1 MNMKTRKLTFG
12 AMVAAIFGVLL
23 LLNRQSGGLFSDLF
37 LFILPIPMT
46 AYSALYG
53 GKSGFPVFICMA
65 FLSFFCGDYSS
76 FFYYAICEAFTGWV
90 FGTCLNQKKDP
101 GKTMLLLMAIQ
112 AAVEVISGVVLAGLF
127 GLDVSTTIK
136 EMQTQLVDAVSK
148 SASLQGQNA
157 DQMVQ
162 AVTKMFSTEF
172 LFRLYV
178 ISMVFLG
185 VLQGFVIY
193 ELSLIILRRLRFPV
207 QRPKPVSTF
216 YPAKWTGYLGIGL
229 FFLYMFTSSAAA
241 SGGSTLI
248 SAAQTAGIC
257 GYLYLV
263 VFGFVG
269 AQQYLTRVLGWARVP
284 GILIPLLLIFVMPF
298 ILVFVGFDY
307 ISLSLHTRIDQ
318 GYEERQKH
326 TPVKR

>member
-1 MNMKTRKLTFG
+1 
-12 AMVAAIFGVLL
+12 MVVAIFGVML

-46 AYSALYG
+46 AYAALYG
-53 GKSGFPVFICMA
+53 GKSGLPVFVCMA
-65 FLSFFCGDYSS
+65 LMSFFCGDYSS
-76 FFYYAICEAFTGWV
+76 FFYAICEAFTGWA

-112 AAVEVISGVVLAGLF
+112 AAVEVVSGVVLAGLF
-127 GLDVSTTIK
+127 GINLDTTIQ
-136 EMQTQLVDAVSK
+136 EMQNQVVDAVSK
-148 SASLQGQNA
+148 SAALQGQDA

-162 AVTKMFSTEF
+162 AVTTMFSTAF

-178 ISMVFLG
+178 ISMIFLG

-207 QRPKPVSTF
+207 QKPKPVSTF
-216 YPAKWTGYLGIGL
+216 YPAKWTGYLGLGL
-229 FFLYMFTSSAAA
+229 FVLYMATSSAAA
-241 SGGSTLI
+241 SGTSALV

-269 AQQYLTRVLGWARVP
+269 SQQYLTRVLGWAKLP
-284 GILIPLLLIFVMPF
+284 GILIPLVLVFIFPF
-298 ILVFVGFDY
+298 LLVFVGCDY
-307 ISLSLHTRIDQ
+307 ICLSLHSRIDQ
-318 GYEERQKH
+318 AYEARQKH
-326 TPVKR
+326 TPAKN

>member
-1 MNMKTRKLTFG
+1 
-12 AMVAAIFGVLL
+12 
-23 LLNRQSGGLFSDLF
+23 
-37 LFILPIPMT
+37 
-46 AYSALYG
+46 
-53 GKSGFPVFICMA
+53 
-65 FLSFFCGDYSS
+65 
-76 FFYYAICEAFTGWV
+76 
-90 FGTCLNQKKDP
+90 
-101 GKTMLLLMAIQ
+101 MLLLMAIQ

-241 SGGSTLI
+241 SGG
-248 SAAQTAGIC
+248 AA
-257 GYLYLV
+257 
-263 VFGFVG
+263 
-269 AQQYLTRVLGWARVP
+269 
-284 GILIPLLLIFVMPF
+284 
-298 ILVFVGFDY
+298 
-307 ISLSLHTRIDQ
+307 H
-318 GYEERQKH
+318 
-326 TPVKR
+326 

>member
-1 MNMKTRKLTFG
+1 MNIKTRKLTFG
-12 AMVAAIFGVLL
+12 AMVAAIFDVLL

-76 FFYYAICEAFTGWV
+76 FFYAICEAFTGWV
-90 FGTCLNQKKDP
+90 FGTCLNQKRDP

-112 AAVEVISGVVLAGLF
+112 SAVEVISGVVLAGLF

-148 SASLQGQNA
+148 SAALQGQDA

-162 AVTKMFSTEF
+162 AVTTMFSTEF

-269 AQQYLTRVLGWARVP
+269 AQQYLTRILGWAKVA
-284 GILIPLLLIFVMPF
+284 GILIPLLLIFMIPF
-298 ILVFVGFDY
+298 VLVFVGFDY

>member
-76 FFYYAICEAFTGWV
+76 FFY
-90 FGTCLNQKKDP
+90 TCLNQKKDP